1 MKFQLKLTERLEKSL
16 HGYDFEVGIL
26 SGQQHFEPLATELG
40 KKPELKSFAGG
51 PARKQSRVPS
61 DLTTG
66 QILIE
71 NSKRLG
77 VDLLRAPFKSK
88 NNQEINNFTK
98 AFFKM
103 ALSDTNKQGAIRNA
117 KRLIN
122 LVQAIVR
129 NPILRGDYGGN
140 KGSTADAKGFDRLLI
155 DTGQMFKNIRARIRG
170 R

>member
-1 MKFQLKLTERLEKSL
+1 MKFEMKLKERLEKSL
-16 HGYDFEVGIL
+16 HGYNFEVGVL
-26 SGQQHFEPLATELG
+26 SGQQHFEPMMNDPG
-40 KKPELKSFAGG
+40 KPPQLKSFAGG

-66 QILIE
+66 KILIE

-98 AFFKM
+98 AFFTM

-129 NPILRGDYGGN
+129 NPILRGDYGSN
-140 KGSTADAKGFDRLLI
+140 KGTTADAKGFDRLLI

>member
-16 HGYDFEVGIL
+16 HGYDFEVGVL
-26 SGQQHFEPLATELG
+26 KSMPHYEPKATEPG
-40 KKPELKSFAGG
+40 KKPELGSYAGG
-51 PARKQSRVPS
+51 AVRKQSRIKS
-61 DLTTG
+61 ELTIG
-66 QILIE
+66 QILVE

-98 AFFKM
+98 AFFQM
-103 ALSDTNKQGAIRNA
+103 ALSDSNKQGAIRNA

-140 KGSTADAKGFDRLLI
+140 KGSTADAKGFDRLLF